1 MTGVL
6 HYTRQ
11 NDKWGFVLNVND
23 IMELQISLSL
33 PPRLK
38 VWHHRHCL
46 LGVHVASVSGH
57 WTHTFLGYVMQASAD
72 QIRC

>member
-23 IMELQISLSL
+23 IMELRISLS
-33 PPRLK
+33 PSPRLK
-38 VWHHRHCL
+38 VWHHRRCL
-46 LGVHVASVSGH
+46 LGVHVVSLGGH
-57 WTHTFLGYVMQASAD
+57 WTHTFQGYVMLCAAD
-72 QIRC
+72 QIGC